1 MIFKSFKKI
10 AIDNK
15 EYDFADISKIKD
27 IEKIPYTY
35 RILLENII
43 NLGNIGYKVKVN
55 NGYGRNFLLKQGKAL
70 RFNKENLNFVNKK
83 KDELNKKNI
92 EIKNKFKEVA
102 KLVNNKTFLFN
113 KESKENGELYGPI
126 KPKEI
131 TNLIREKTSADVR
144 PSQIILKEE
153 LNKIGT
159 YSVDINFH
167 SEVKATISIKIDK
180 IQSK

>member
-1 MIFKSFKKI
+1 MEI
-10 AIDNK
+10 
-15 EYDFADISKIKD
+15 
-27 IEKIPYTY
+27 
-35 RILLENII
+35 ILLENIF
-43 NLGNIGYKVKVN
+43 NLGSIGDRVKVK
-55 NGYGRNFLLKQGKAL
+55 NGYGRNYLLKNGKAL
-70 RFNKENLNFVNKK
+70 RFNKENQDYVNKK

-92 EIKNKFKEVA
+92 EIKNKSKEIA
-102 KLVNNKTFLFN
+102 KLVNNKKLLFK
-113 KESKENGELYGPI
+113 KESKENGDLYGSI

-131 TNLIREKTSADVR
+131 TNLIREKTSADVS